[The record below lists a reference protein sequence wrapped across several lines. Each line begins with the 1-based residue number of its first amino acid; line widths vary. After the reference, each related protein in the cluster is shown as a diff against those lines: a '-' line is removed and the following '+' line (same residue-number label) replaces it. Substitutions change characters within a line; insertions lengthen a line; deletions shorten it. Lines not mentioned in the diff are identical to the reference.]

1 MFPVQIALLDVHN
14 DPDLLT
20 SAMDLAPEEALNED
34 AATVFGAFTPENIL
48 VGVLI
53 LVPEAG
59 FMRINWMRVVPE
71 LRHNGIGTAMIGAL
85 TSEFQSFE
93 DAQKLISWIPVY
105 EDGEPVREFLES
117 TGLFDITEED
127 LDGTGIY
134 IALWNGRTFEDLM
147 EEENEG

>member
-1 MFPVQIALLDVHN
+1 
-14 DPDLLT
+14 
-20 SAMDLAPEEALNED
+20 
-34 AATVFGAFTPENIL
+34 
-48 VGVLI
+48 
-53 LVPEAG
+53 
-59 FMRINWMRVVPE
+59 
-71 LRHNGIGTAMIGAL
+71 MIGAL

-93 DAQKLISWIPVY
+93 DAQKLISWIPVD